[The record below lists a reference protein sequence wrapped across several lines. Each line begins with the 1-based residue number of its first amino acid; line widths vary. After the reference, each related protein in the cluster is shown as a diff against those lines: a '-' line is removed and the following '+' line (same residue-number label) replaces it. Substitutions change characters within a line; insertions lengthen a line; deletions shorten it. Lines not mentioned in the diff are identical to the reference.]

1 MQYTLFADAYFSIN
15 MFNQPFMT
23 RNPFISICLFFAVMF
38 LFTACKQKDTVQTT
52 TAKETILTDSIPPKT
67 EINPTPL
74 DTLTNDT
81 INKNKMKTEITLMRR
96 VGNDLIKKNKSFI
109 AALVIIGAIFPM
121 IIELVSN
128 ERITTDGYLEL
139 SLTYFNILFPTIL
152 AIVVIGMIFSV
163 ARHYSKKSK

>member
-1 MQYTLFADAYFSIN
+1 
-15 MFNQPFMT
+15 
-23 RNPFISICLFFAVMF
+23 
-38 LFTACKQKDTVQTT
+38 
-52 TAKETILTDSIPPKT
+52 
-67 EINPTPL
+67 
-74 DTLTNDT
+74 
-81 INKNKMKTEITLMRR
+81 MKTEITLMRR

-109 AALVIIGAIFPM
+109 ASLVIIGAIFPM
-121 IIELVSN
+121 IIKLVSN